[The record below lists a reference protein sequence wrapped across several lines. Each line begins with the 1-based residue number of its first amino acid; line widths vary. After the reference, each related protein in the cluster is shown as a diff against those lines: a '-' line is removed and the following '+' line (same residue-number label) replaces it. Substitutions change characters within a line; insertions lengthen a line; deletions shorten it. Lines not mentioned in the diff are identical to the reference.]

1 MQKRRFVPGALN
13 HIFFISRDGG
23 VLFYLTSDRLF
34 FYSLLA
40 VLARRHK
47 VVIVGICIMY
57 THVHLMVRAKDL
69 AQLRAFMGQLLRA
82 LSLIFRKDRGLE
94 GPILKTPFGS
104 APRVDSKSQRSS
116 LIYLFNNPVEKHL
129 CTQAVADRWTFLA
142 YYEGNPSP
150 FSVPLVKRKSS
161 QKMRDKCAL
170 IDAEFAA
177 GRFLRPAF
185 LRGLSRGLSKEEQE
199 QLVDYIVVK
208 YQCIDYRSAL
218 EIFDGYDKLIQT
230 TDMTTGKEFEIGE
243 EFSNETDSAYA
254 DMIRLA
260 ANARLF
266 EGWQLLHLD
275 SASQKRYARIF
286 RNEAHATEQQ
296 ICKFLHLSRIPQ
308 QDFGR

>member
-13 HIFFISRDGG
+13 HIFFISRDSG

-34 FYSLLA
+34 IYSLLA
-40 VLARRHK
+40 VLARRHN
-47 VVIVGICIMY
+47 VVVVGVCIMY
-57 THVHLMVRAKDL
+57 THVHLMVRAEDL
-69 AQLRAFMGQLLRA
+69 AQLRAFMGQLIRA
-82 LSLIFRKDRGLE
+82 LSLTFRKDRGLE

-104 APRVDSKSQRSS
+104 APRVDSKNQRSS

-129 CTQAVADRWTFLA
+129 CTQAIADRWTFLA

-150 FSVPLVKRKSS
+150 FSAPLVKRKSS

-170 IDAEFAA
+170 IDSEFAA
-177 GRFLRPAF
+177 GRFLKPAF
-185 LRGLSRGLSKEEQE
+185 LRWISKGLSKEEQE

-208 YQCIDYRSAL
+208 YQCIDYQTAL
-218 EIFDGYDKLIQT
+218 EMFDGYDNLVKT
-230 TDMTTGKEFEIGE
+230 TDATTGKEFDIGE
-243 EFSNETDSAYA
+243 EFSNETDIAYV

-260 ANARLF
+260 ANHHLF
-266 EGWQLLHLD
+266 DGWKLLHLD
-275 SASQKRYARIF
+275 PASQKRYARIF

-308 QDFGR
+308 QDSGR